1 MTCLLAHLQLGGG
14 YVTGGLSAERPA
26 NSSYYQYVQDPF
38 EAFEQVYEERFERQY
53 GFLRHYITHVIY
65 RNLDCGGLHK
75 GFTRVRCWDCG
86 HDYLLSFS
94 CKRRQFLPPCHPA
107 DQIQQKE

>member
-1 MTCLLAHLQLGGG
+1 MSQAV
-14 YVTGGLSAERPA
+14 YRPRDPR
-26 NSSYYQYVQDPF
+26 NSSCHQYVQDPF

-53 GFLRHYITHVIY
+53 GFLRHY
-65 RNLDCGGLHK
+65 NLDCGGLHK
-75 GFTRVRCWDCG
+75 GFAWVRCWDCG

-94 CKRRQFLPPCHPA
+94 CERRQFLPPCHST